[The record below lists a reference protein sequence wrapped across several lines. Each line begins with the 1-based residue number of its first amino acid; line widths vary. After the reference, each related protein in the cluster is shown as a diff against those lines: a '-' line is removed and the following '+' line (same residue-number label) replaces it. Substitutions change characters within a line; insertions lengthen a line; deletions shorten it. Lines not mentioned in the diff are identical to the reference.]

1 MAHTDEYKITSAMR
15 ARLLLGR
22 RDDGVAAYLKELRV
36 ERSGEENSI
45 VAVIN

>member
-1 MAHTDEYKITSAMR
+1 MR

-36 ERSGEENSI
+36 DKADQGSNI
-45 VAVIN
+45 VAVVN

>member
-1 MAHTDEYKITSAMR
+1 MR

-22 RDDGVAAYLKELRV
+22 IDHGVAAYLKELKV
-36 ERSGEENSI
+36 DNAEQGNNI